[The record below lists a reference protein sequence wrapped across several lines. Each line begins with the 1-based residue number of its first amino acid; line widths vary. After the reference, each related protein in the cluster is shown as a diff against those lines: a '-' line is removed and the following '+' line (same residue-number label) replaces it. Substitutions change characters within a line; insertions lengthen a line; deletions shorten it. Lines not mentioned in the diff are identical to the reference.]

1 MININQQCENI
12 KDGYRP
18 NVGIILSNDSGRV
31 LWARRTK
38 RDGWQFPQGGIEP
51 QETVLQAAFRELR
64 EEIGVSAKQVE
75 HIGNTTNWLH
85 YDLPRRFRANHFR
98 RNPIKGQK
106 QIWFL
111 FRFLGDDK
119 DVCLDA
125 CNQPEFDKWKWV
137 DYWEPAQNIVE
148 FKRNVYK
155 KALGELE
162 PFLSHLRT

>member
-18 NVGIILSNDSGRV
+18 NVGIILSNNSARV

-38 RDGWQFPQGGIEP
+38 HDGWQFPQGGIEP
-51 QETVLQAAFRELR
+51 RETVLEAAFRELE
-64 EEIGVSAKQVE
+64 EEIGVTAHQVE
-75 HIGNTTNWLH
+75 HIGNTANWLH

-111 FRFLGDDK
+111 FKFLGSDN
-119 DVCLDA
+119 DVCLNA
-125 CNQPEFDKWKWV
+125 CQQPEFDKWKWV
-137 DYWEPAQNIVE
+137 DYWEPATNIVE

-162 PFLSHLRT
+162 PFLSYLK